1 MYIITIQNNIFR
13 DEPELLFGRQ
23 TYKMKDQ
30 QVKNEVVNEER
41 EEVMCWALLELESS
55 K

>member
-1 MYIITIQNNIFR
+1 MYIITIKNNIFR

-30 QVKNEVVNEER
+30 QVKNEVVNEE
-41 EEVMCWALLELESS
+41 VMCWALLELESS